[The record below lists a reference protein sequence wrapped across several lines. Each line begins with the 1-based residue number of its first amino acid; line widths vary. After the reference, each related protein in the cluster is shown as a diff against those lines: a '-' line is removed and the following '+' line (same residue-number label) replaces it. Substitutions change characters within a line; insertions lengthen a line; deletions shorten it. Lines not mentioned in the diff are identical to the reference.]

1 LVDLFHE
8 NWNNS
13 KVYQEKDKNKSKHHA
28 TLKDSVKHHNNIL
41 KRPFKNP
48 RHCKKTRPDTRSSSY
63 ISGQDVVW
71 ISLISLATD

>member
-28 TLKDSVKHHNNIL
+28 ALTDSVKHHNNIL
-41 KRPFKNP
+41 KRPPLKILDTA
-48 RHCKKTRPDTRSSSY
+48 KK
-63 ISGQDVVW
+63 SGQIQDH
-71 ISLISLATD
+71 LAI